1 MSDDRSDGRTDPL
14 ARLGQLNPTLVVLGT
29 LAVFLGVL
37 LLPDL
42 VGAGLV
48 LVIAAGLSWLLSRTW
63 PVLAPSARV
72 LRLVVIGLLV
82 AVAISKLT
90 G

>member
-1 MSDDRSDGRTDPL
+1 MSDDRGSGRTDLL
-14 ARLGQLNPTLVVLGT
+14 ARLGQLNPTVVVLGT
-29 LAVFLGVL
+29 LALFLGVL

-42 VGAGLV
+42 VGAALV
-48 LVIAAGLSWLLSRTW
+48 LAIAAALGVLLSRTW

-82 AVAISKLT
+82 AIAISKLT